1 MIKIL
6 GKIEL
11 PPTERRINFDLYKI
25 KLEKYLAQMS
35 QEINQ
40 EYGDFL
46 EVDGS
51 IKMENISELDQK
63 IISSQEE
70 SWARDEGKTV
80 DGWKESRGKNPA
92 TMAELAVSVLL
103 HKAIGDKFIIAR
115 ASKFDD
121 YQNGVDNV
129 LIDRENGNI
138 VCGFD
143 EVLGREG
150 NDGSEKKKLKLMREA
165 ERGGINIRYGATI
178 EKGELKRKSFR
189 NIPAFYLGL
198 SKDELGKTLESL
210 DKDAEMSESEKLV
223 LNKLFVSL
231 ETQINDLENNEN
243 VRDANL
249 KRNLANFKD
258 SLAKMMLK

>member
-1 MIKIL
+1 
-6 GKIEL
+6 
-11 PPTERRINFDLYKI
+11 
-25 KLEKYLAQMS
+25 
-35 QEINQ
+35 
-40 EYGDFL
+40 
-46 EVDGS
+46 
-51 IKMENISELDQK
+51 LDQK

-70 SWARDEGKTV
+70 SWAKDEGKTV
-80 DGWKESRGKNPA
+80 DDWKKSREKNPA
-92 TMAELAVSVLL
+92 AIAELAVSVLL

-178 EKGELKRKSFR
+178 EKGELMRKSFR

-198 SKDELGKTLESL
+198 SKDELGQILESL
-210 DKDAEMSESEKLV
+210 DKGERLSESEKTV
-223 LNKLFVSL
+223 LNKLFMSL
-231 ETQINDLENNEN
+231 DTQINDLENDEY
-243 VRDANL
+243 VRDVNL
-249 KRNLANFKD
+249 KRNLTNFKD
-258 SLAKMMLK
+258 SLAKMILE